1 MTENMKVFM
10 DAIRNNEEMK
20 KKFDEIS
27 NKEQIEQKDYTEE
40 YIALAKDCGM
50 MLTKE
55 DFELDMEKLSDEDL
69 NPVSGGESNIF
80 QIPERRE
87 KIFY

>member
-69 NPVSGGESNIF
+69 NSAAGGESNIF
-80 QIPERRE
+80 QIPKRRE